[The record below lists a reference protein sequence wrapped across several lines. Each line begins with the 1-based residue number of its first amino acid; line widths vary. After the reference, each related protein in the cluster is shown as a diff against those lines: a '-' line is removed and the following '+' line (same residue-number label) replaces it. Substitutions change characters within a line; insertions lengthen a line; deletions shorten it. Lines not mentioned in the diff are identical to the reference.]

1 MAGVEDKVLKA
12 MKDAGKPVRP
22 GDLATATGLSKEEIS
37 GALDKLKKAG
47 KITSPKRCFWEPA

>member
-22 GDLATATGLSKEEIS
+22 GDLAGATGLSKEEIS